1 MAINART
8 FQILYII
15 RERAVADLATT
26 AKHVSAFIMGRRKDA
41 PGIYGRAYIAP
52 GAVQQ
57 ILNRMTTG
65 EGLLTLEDDEYLFT
79 AKGSLMADLL
89 AELDACSDRFIDN
102 YKELV
107 SLAVLQQ
114 RQRLAQG
121 AANPREVATIANI
134 SLDSARRGLSDL
146 ADKGTVIEDRTHRT
160 PTYKLPVVVVPVG
173 PSDPAVVAAAFG
185 APNVSGIGK
194 GTDAFSDPSGI
205 DKADPVADALAGI
218 DDDDE
223 GWATT
228 GDAPPDQP
236 DDEDLLPLA
245 LGKILQDDKD
255 DAPKVAFSTDP
266 DAAKAARQASTS
278 EGFREQYGTEQPE
291 VEKVTDPYDWNSVTV
306 EVQASHIASAR
317 ACGMTLS
324 GYFGAL
330 NHRHEEK
337 IRLAL
342 FNTHRPNDGDGSGI
356 AKHQAMIAAKQAAE
370 A

>member
-26 AKHVSAFIMGRRKDA
+26 AKHVSAFIMARRKDA
-41 PGIYGRAYIAP
+41 PAIYSRSYIAP

-65 EGLLTLEDDEYLFT
+65 EGLLTLEDNEYLFT

-146 ADKGTVIEDRTHRT
+146 AAKDTVIEDRTHRT
-160 PTYKLPVVVVPVG
+160 PTYKLPVVAVPVG
-173 PSDPAVVAAAFG
+173 PSDPAVVAANAAAFG

-205 DKADPVADALAGI
+205 AKADPIADALAGI
-218 DDDDE
+218 DEDE
-223 GWATT
+223 GWAAT

-245 LGKILQDDKD
+245 LGKILQDDKA
-255 DAPKVAFSTDP
+255 DAPMAAFTTDP
-266 DAAKAARQASTS
+266 DALGLSVPEPTFASV
-278 EGFREQYGTEQPE
+278 EPE
-291 VEKVTDPYDWNSVTV
+291 VEKVTDPYDWDSVTT
-306 EVQASHIASAR
+306 EVRASHIASAR

-342 FNTHRPNDGDGSGI
+342 FNHLRPCDGDGSGV
-356 AKHQAMIAAKQAAE
+356 AKHQAMIAEKQAAE